1 MRNPR
6 APKRRML
13 RACVR
18 ACSLACVGRVPLRTH
33 LGVGNEVAVRHASVD
48 RALAPAVQHCAVEQ
62 SYTVATA
69 QQCNAR
75 ECSGATMQ
83 RSGMQRYN
91 IDAPLQRRN
100 NTLLQRRSNTLLQR
114 CNNATLGSATAQ
126 RCNARECSNAL
137 TDATSRCCAP
147 WAPLRFVLHVQ
158 SRCRC
163 GQGEPSPRAD
173 VARMGQKS
181 WCRYEQG
188 EPSHSADV
196 ATLSQKS

>member
-18 ACSLACVGRVPLRTH
+18 ACSLACVGRVPHRTH

-48 RALAPAVQHCAVEQ
+48 RALAPAVQHCAVEE

-83 RSGMQRYN
+83 RSGMR
-91 IDAPLQRRN
+91 RRN
-100 NTLLQRRSNTLLQR
+100 D
-114 CNNATLGSATAQ
+114 ATLGSAPMHSLMPRHGA
-126 RCNARECSNAL
+126 ARRGRLCGSSSTCS
-137 TDATSRCCAP
+137 P
-147 WAPLRFVLHVQ
+147 
-158 SRCRC
+158 
-163 GQGEPSPRAD
+163 GAD
-173 VARMGQKS
+173 VGGESPVPVQMWQGWARSLGVDMSRVSPVTARM
-181 WCRYEQG
+181 WPR
-188 EPSHSADV
+188 
-196 ATLSQKS
+196 